1 MATQRERTLMM
12 WKKRDARSRH
22 RVLEF
27 KDFLFSLKEKVNAGQ
42 VVIPEDL
49 REAYEHQ
56 LKVIEQ
62 I

>member
-1 MATQRERTLMM
+1 MM